1 VSLRWSERIGAA
13 LSPAQLNAAVWA
25 RGWSREPAERTAIR
39 CAAPAGG
46 AARWM
51 PAVEGLRGWLE
62 SRPSSRGAELQLV
75 LSNRFVRYAVLPWCD
90 GVVTRAE
97 REAQARHLLRGTYGD
112 AADQW
117 HVRVGDTGHGEPALV
132 CAVDRAL
139 IEAVQALAEG
149 ARVRLAAVQPLLM
162 LAFNRFRREMGRE
175 ACLLVLEPGALCCA
189 VWNDGRWQ
197 TVQVSQVGPQGWDE
211 ALVERQ
217 IAVHALPPGMPVF
230 LFDAS
235 GAAQPRREG
244 QAYRQL
250 AAAAPGGA
258 DWALALFA
266 GQPA

>member
-1 VSLRWSERIGAA
+1 MSLRWSERIGAA
-13 LSPAQLNAAVWA
+13 LSPSQLVTAVWA
-25 RGWSREPAERTAIR
+25 RGWSSEPAERAALR
-39 CAAPAGG
+39 CEAPAAD
-46 AARWM
+46 AARWA
-51 PAVEGLRGWLE
+51 PAVDGLRGWLQA
-62 SRPSSRGAELQLV
+62 RATRGGELQLV

-97 REAQARHLLRGTYGD
+97 REAQARHQLRAIYGD
-112 AADQW
+112 AADAW
-117 HVRVGDTGHGEPALV
+117 HVRVADTGHGEPALV

-139 IEAVQALAEG
+139 VEAVQALAEG
-149 ARVRLAAVQPLLM
+149 ASMRLAAVQPLLM

-175 ACLLVLEPGALCCA
+175 ACLMVLEPGALCCA
-189 VWNDGRWQ
+189 VWSDGRWQ
-197 TVQVSQVGPQGWDE
+197 AVQVSQVGPQGWDE

-217 IAVHALPPGMPVF
+217 IAVHALPDGMPVF

-250 AAAAPGGA
+250 ATTAPAGA